1 MADLDNFNV
10 NDTIYTM
17 VPLKK
22 QKKYGLYY
30 LWDIKFESFNPFR
43 VFSDLIRRSKQ
54 KLLPPPSSFTYSYTK
69 PYNRWED
76 KSYNVTS
83 TVLTAGKVFSRV
95 LDRKEIKK
103 YSSIR
108 F

>member
-1 MADLDNFNV
+1 MADLENFNV

-30 LWDIKFESFNPFR
+30 LWDMKFYSFNPFKM
-43 VFSDLIRRSKQ
+43 FSDLIRRSKQ
-54 KLLPPPSSFTYSYTK
+54 KLLPAPSTYSYNYAK
-69 PYNRWED
+69 PYNRLED
-76 KSYNVTS
+76 KSYSVTS
-83 TVLTAGKVFSRV
+83 TVLTAGKAFSRV
-95 LDRKEIKK
+95 LDRKQIKK